1 MPQRGDG
8 LGAGYAPQP
17 QRHQLRESGMTQ
29 PAIAAGCRSPAASR
43 RRNRSIGMADLAQ
56 WLNSLPLSLAM
67 RRIAWLFPLLQTVHI
82 LSIGMMLSSV
92 IMVSLRLWGVSRA
105 QAIAA
110 LGHRYMP
117 WIWTSLVVVTVTGI
131 ALIVGNPR
139 SLRDPALQVKLWL
152 MLPAIATTLVL
163 AVALRGEA
171 LWQKKPGVRGMMSL
185 AAAAT
190 LVLWLGVT
198 FAGRGRW
205 MLNFIG

>member
-1 MPQRGDG
+1 
-8 LGAGYAPQP
+8 
-17 QRHQLRESGMTQ
+17 
-29 PAIAAGCRSPAASR
+29 
-43 RRNRSIGMADLAQ
+43 MADLAQ
-56 WLNSLPLSLAM
+56 WLTSLPLSLAL

-82 LSIGMMLSSV
+82 LSIGLMLSSV
-92 IMVSLRLWGVSRA
+92 IMISLRLWGVSRT

-131 ALIVGNPR
+131 VLIVGNPR

-152 MLPAIATTLVL
+152 MVPAIATTLVL
-163 AVALRGEA
+163 AIAMRGDA
-171 LWQKKPGVRGMMSL
+171 LWQKNPRARAMMSL
-185 AAAAT
+185 ATAAT

-205 MLNFIG
+205 IVNLIG

>member
-1 MPQRGDG
+1 MPRNAG
-8 LGAGYAPQP
+8 LPQP
-17 QRHQLRESGMTQ
+17 GGVAMAQQG
-29 PAIAAGCRSPAASR
+29 AS
-43 RRNRSIGMADLAQ
+43 GMADLAQ
-56 WLNSLPLSLAM
+56 WLTTLPLSQVL
-67 RRIAWLFPLLQTVHI
+67 RRMAWLFPLLQTVHI
-82 LSIGMMLSSV
+82 LSIAMMLSSV
-92 IMVSLRLWGVSRA
+92 IMISLRLWGVSRA

-110 LGHRYMP
+110 LGHRYIP

-131 ALIVGNPR
+131 VLIVGNPR

-152 MLPAIATTLVL
+152 MVPAIATTLVL

-171 LWQKKPGVRGMMSL
+171 LWQKNTRARGMMGL

-205 MLNFIG
+205 MLNLIG

>member
-1 MPQRGDG
+1 
-8 LGAGYAPQP
+8 
-17 QRHQLRESGMTQ
+17 
-29 PAIAAGCRSPAASR
+29 
-43 RRNRSIGMADLAQ
+43 MADLAQ
-56 WLNSLPLSLAM
+56 WLTSLPLSLAM
-67 RRIAWLFPLLQTVHI
+67 RRTAWLFPLLQTVHI

-92 IMVSLRLWGVSRA
+92 IMISLRLWGVSRA

-110 LGHRYMP
+110 LGRRYMP
-117 WIWTSLVVVTVTGI
+117 WVWVSLVVVSVTGI

-152 MLPAIATTLVL
+152 MVPAIATTLVL

-171 LWQKKPGVRGMMSL
+171 LWQKKPGACGMMSF
-185 AAAAT
+185 AAAAA

-205 MLNFIG
+205 MLNLIG

>member
-1 MPQRGDG
+1 
-8 LGAGYAPQP
+8 
-17 QRHQLRESGMTQ
+17 
-29 PAIAAGCRSPAASR
+29 
-43 RRNRSIGMADLAQ
+43 MADLAQ
-56 WLNSLPLSLAM
+56 WLTSLPLSLAM
-67 RRIAWLFPLLQTVHI
+67 RRMAWLFPLLQTVHI
-82 LSIGMMLSSV
+82 LSIGLMLSSV
-92 IMVSLRLWGVSRA
+92 IMISLRLWGVSRT

-152 MLPAIATTLVL
+152 MVPAIATTLVI
-163 AVALRGEA
+163 AIAMRGDA
-171 LWQKKPGVRGMMSL
+171 LWQKNPRARAMMSL
-185 AAAAT
+185 ATAAT

-205 MLNFIG
+205 IVNLIG

>member
-1 MPQRGDG
+1 
-8 LGAGYAPQP
+8 
-17 QRHQLRESGMTQ
+17 
-29 PAIAAGCRSPAASR
+29 
-43 RRNRSIGMADLAQ
+43 MADLAQ
-56 WLNSLPLSLAM
+56 WLTSLPLSLAM

-82 LSIGMMLSSV
+82 LSIGLMLSSV
-92 IMVSLRLWGVSRA
+92 IMISLRLWGVSRT

-152 MLPAIATTLVL
+152 MVPAIATTLVL
-163 AVALRGEA
+163 AIAMRGEA
-171 LWQKKPGVRGMMSL
+171 LWQKNPRTRGMMSL

-205 MLNFIG
+205 IVNLIG

>member
-1 MPQRGDG
+1 MMPPNAG
-8 LGAGYAPQP
+8 LSQPGGATAQQG
-17 QRHQLRESGMTQ
+17 
-29 PAIAAGCRSPAASR
+29 AS
-43 RRNRSIGMADLAQ
+43 GMADLAQ
-56 WLNSLPLSLAM
+56 WLTSLPLSLMM
-67 RRIAWLFPLLQTVHI
+67 RRTAWLFPLLQTVHI

-92 IMVSLRLWGVSRA
+92 IMISLRLWGVSRA

-110 LGHRYMP
+110 LGHRHMP

-139 SLRDPALQVKLWL
+139 SLRDPTLQVKLWL
-152 MLPAIATTLVL
+152 MVPAIATTLVL

-171 LWQKKPGVRGMMSL
+171 LWQKNPSVRGMMSL

-205 MLNFIG
+205 IVNLIG

>member
-1 MPQRGDG
+1 
-8 LGAGYAPQP
+8 
-17 QRHQLRESGMTQ
+17 
-29 PAIAAGCRSPAASR
+29 
-43 RRNRSIGMADLAQ
+43 MADLAQ
-56 WLNSLPLSLAM
+56 WLTSLPLSLAL

-82 LSIGMMLSSV
+82 LSIGLMLSSV
-92 IMVSLRLWGVSRA
+92 IMISLRLWGVSRT

-131 ALIVGNPR
+131 VLIIGNPR
-139 SLRDPALQVKLWL
+139 SLRDPALQAKLWL
-152 MLPAIATTLVL
+152 MVPAIATTLVL
-163 AVALRGEA
+163 AIAMRGEA
-171 LWQKKPGVRGMMSL
+171 LWQKNPGARGMMSF

-205 MLNFIG
+205 IVNLIG